1 MRGSEPAENKRP
13 GIFSNKHFRNKL
25 IIIIAGILLFYT
37 ALYINSRNGFI
48 KDLLG
53 NKSIQIDTSGSK

>member
-1 MRGSEPAENKRP
+1 MKGSEQEEYKRP

-37 ALYINSRNGFI
+37 ALYINSKNGFI
-48 KDLLG
+48 TDLLG
-53 NKSIQIDTSGSK
+53 KKTIQIETQGGK